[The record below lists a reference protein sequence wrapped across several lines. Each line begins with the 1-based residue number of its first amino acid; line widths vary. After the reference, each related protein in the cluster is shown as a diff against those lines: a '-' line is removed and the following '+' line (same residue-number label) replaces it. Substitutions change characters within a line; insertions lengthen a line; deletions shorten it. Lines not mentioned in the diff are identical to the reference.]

1 MQDEEKSF
9 LVWKCDLLQN
19 RIEGASFR
27 TSHGIVGEFEQT
39 LQNRIEGGSFVNS
52 HRIVGEDFRLS
63 TGNVNFTYE
72 IVGGGKNYLAI
83 ALINDI

>member
-1 MQDEEKSF
+1 M
-9 LVWKCDLLQN
+9 
-19 RIEGASFR
+19 
-27 TSHGIVGEFEQT
+27 GEFEQT